1 MRKVHESYSLAAYYS
16 KNTSKWD
23 IAENIVKSLD
33 EFGLVRRR
41 MQIELHQWM
50 LSCVLSSVFQ
60 DDAEQLEEQIKERFQ
75 LQKLV
80 EELLV
85 IAGRR
90 HGKTT
95 CFQLLICSIL
105 KNMPRAKIII
115 FSQGLRNAQ
124 EALSGIITMLSSC
137 PETCSMIRRPYS
149 SQKVELVNPY
159 DSSDVRRVLCLPSTG
174 VSTFIVVV
182 YKIVFKVCLNQIG
195 TYYISIRLTLS
206 IIIIMD
212 QLHTVEQAKLVLFC
226 VVDFYF

>member
-1 MRKVHESYSLAAYYS
+1 
-16 KNTSKWD
+16 
-23 IAENIVKSLD
+23 
-33 EFGLVRRR
+33 
-41 MQIELHQWM
+41 
-50 LSCVLSSVFQ
+50 
-60 DDAEQLEEQIKERFQ
+60 
-75 LQKLV
+75 
-80 EELLV
+80 
-85 IAGRR
+85 
-90 HGKTT
+90 
-95 CFQLLICSIL
+95 
-105 KNMPRAKIII
+105 MPRAKIII

-174 VSTFIVVV
+174 VSTFNIVVIV

-195 TYYISIRLTLS
+195 TYYISIRLTLF
-206 IIIIMD
+206 IIMD